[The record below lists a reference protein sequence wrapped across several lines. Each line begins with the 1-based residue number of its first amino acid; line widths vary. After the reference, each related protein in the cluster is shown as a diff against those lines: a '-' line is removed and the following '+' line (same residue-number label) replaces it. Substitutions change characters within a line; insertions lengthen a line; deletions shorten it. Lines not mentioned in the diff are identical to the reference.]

1 MSHDP
6 RLQPAENGSDA
17 FTLGSLDLP
26 TQLQKE
32 PDASVA
38 GQCPLE
44 SHRAGLREEVKVRA
58 CPQDTR
64 RHVNVK
70 LCILHSVSP
79 LKPSFKECPRTEELQ
94 CESGVKSKVISRQ
107 SKGLC
112 QLFSRTRSVAPPCA
126 AIGTRPAVLR
136 TSHLLA
142 RRVPPP
148 FISTRDPAAH
158 VFRARLVKIGRR
170 HSGFAH
176 VCGDEAH
183 RRELAKAFGAPL
195 HFFNQAHL
203 VSPSLPDANM
213 RAGAGAVYCNAGSP
227 VQ

>member
-1 MSHDP
+1 LESGQTTAIL
-6 RLQPAENGSDA
+6 R
-17 FTLGSLDLP
+17 
-26 TQLQKE
+26 
-32 PDASVA
+32 ASVNPVPRRALPDILA
-38 GQCPLE
+38 GK
-44 SHRAGLREEVKVRA
+44 GG
-58 CPQDTR
+58 
-64 RHVNVK
+64 K
-70 LCILHSVSP
+70 LSI
-79 LKPSFKECPRTEELQ
+79 F
-94 CESGVKSKVISRQ
+94 
-107 SKGLC
+107 
-112 QLFSRTRSVAPPCA
+112 
-126 AIGTRPAVLR
+126 
-136 TSHLLA
+136 
-142 RRVPPP
+142 
-148 FISTRDPAAH
+148 STRDPAAH